1 MAMMPVI
8 SRIRALRARRVVLVA
23 AGALLA
29 AGCVQPGQ
37 GPAARPDDAMTHAA
51 ARIPTEPNVVSA
63 VAFYKSMSP
72 WLWNADQTKVSGI
85 YVSAL
90 YLLGPK
96 SLGVFGDGTIRPRM
110 FVVEP
115 GKDGRKHTRQ
125 IKEWSFNVEE
135 AIPFRAKE
143 KRTLG
148 WGYGIPLG
156 FGDDLDV
163 SGREIQ
169 MVICFERNDGRL
181 VTSSKQTFLVP
192 QSKE

>member
-8 SRIRALRARRVVLVA
+8 SRIRALRARRVVLLV

-29 AGCVQPGQ
+29 AGCVQPEQ
-37 GPAARPDDAMTHAA
+37 GPAAGPNDAMTHAA
-51 ARIPTEPNVVSA
+51 ARMPTEPNVVSA
-63 VAFYKSMSP
+63 VAFYKMSP
-72 WLWNADQTKVSGI
+72 WLWNADHTRVSGI

-90 YLLGPK
+90 YLLGPNG
-96 SLGVFGDGTIRPRM
+96 LGVFGDGTIRPRM
-110 FVVEP
+110 LQVEL
-115 GKDGRKHTRQ
+115 GKDGKRHVRQ
-125 IKEWSFNVEE
+125 VKEWTFSVEE
-135 AIPFRAKE
+135 AVPFRAKE
-143 KRTLG
+143 RRTLG
-148 WGYGIPLG
+148 WGYGILLA
-156 FGDDLDV
+156 FDDVDV